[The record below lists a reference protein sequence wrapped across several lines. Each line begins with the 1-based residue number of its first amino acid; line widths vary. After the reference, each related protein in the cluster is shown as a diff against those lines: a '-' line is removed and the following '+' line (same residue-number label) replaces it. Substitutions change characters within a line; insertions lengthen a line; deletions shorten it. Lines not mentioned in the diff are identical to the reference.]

1 MLASQHEFNIDEFVS
16 LARKT
21 GTDTQ
26 RVEVKSA
33 RDKLPKDIAETL
45 SAFANGSGGVLVCG
59 LSEKEGF
66 APVEGFTPRSITD
79 GIAQTCSEKLEPP
92 IRCDIE
98 VADFEGS
105 PVVIARIPETQPF
118 LKPCYIKA
126 RNLYDGSFIRSG
138 DEDRHLSRYEVDRL
152 LENRTQPRF
161 DAEVVLEAETSE
173 LDERLVS
180 GFLAR
185 ERANSPHVFAS
196 LSDEEALLSM
206 RVIAHDDGGV
216 LRPTL
221 AGLMAFALHPQR
233 HFPRANVTFAAFA
246 GSSKTDAVAGAQRFI
261 DSRTII
267 GSIPVMIAETLASV
281 RRNMK
286 VASFVQGAFRTDV
299 PDYPET
305 AIREAVANA
314 LMHRDYSPEGVT
326 SQVQVN
332 MYSDRIEILN
342 PGGLFGTVTVDN
354 LGTYGASTSRNMFLS
369 RILESTPYP
378 TGYPETGYVVENKGT
393 GYAHIQSSLANAGME
408 PAEPRD
414 ELSLF
419 ALTIKKR
426 DEPSKP
432 PQAQAVAPP
441 RGSVDGDKVIEHL
454 RAVGP
459 SKTSDIASALG
470 ISTSTARRRLAELVE
485 QGKVVRMG
493 DKNSPSVRYALP

>member
-1 MLASQHEFNIDEFVS
+1 MPASQRRFILSEFIS

-26 RVEVKSA
+26 RVEVKA
-33 RDKLPKDIAETL
+33 AKDKLPKDIAETF

-66 APVEGFTPRSITD
+66 TPVEGFMARSIID
-79 GIAQTCSEKLEPP
+79 GIAQVCSEKLEPP
-92 IRCDIE
+92 IRCTIE
-98 VADFEGS
+98 IVDFEGS
-105 PVVIARIPETQPF
+105 PVVVAYIPETQPF

-138 DEDRHLSRYEVDRL
+138 DGDRHLSRYEIDRL
-152 LENRTQPRF
+152 LENRTQPRYDANVVP
-161 DAEVVLEAETSE
+161 DAEMSE
-173 LDERLVS
+173 FDKRLVLS
-180 GFLAR
+180 FLER

-206 RVIAHDDGGV
+206 RAIADDGTGK

-221 AGLMAFALHPQR
+221 AGIMAFALHPQR
-233 HFPRANVTFAAFA
+233 HFPRANVTFAVFT
-246 GSSKTDAVAGAQRFI
+246 GSSKANAGAQRFV

-299 PDYPET
+299 PDYPEA

-314 LMHRDYSPEGVT
+314 LMHRDYSPEGVA
-326 SQVQVN
+326 SQIQVN

-354 LGTYGASTSRNMFLS
+354 LGTYGASASRNTFLS

-393 GYAHIQSSLANAGME
+393 GYAQIQSSLLNAGME

-419 ALTIKKR
+419 ILTIMKR
-426 DEPSKP
+426 RESSKP
-432 PQAQAVAPP
+432 TQPQSAH
-441 RGSVDGDKVIEHL
+441 HL
-454 RAVGP
+454 YGFAGKKTVLEYLGEAGP
-459 SKTSDIASALG
+459 SKTSDVASALG
-470 ISTSTARRRLAELVE
+470 VSVATARRRLAELVE
-485 QGKVVRMG
+485 QGEVVRIG
-493 DKNSPSVRYALP
+493 EKNSPSVRYALPLP